1 MPRTL
6 SHCHILVQRSPASIP
21 KRPCRSS
28 QQFANPTHHTNTL
41 QTHTCTWD
49 CYTIPWCTMP
59 MGEEKMKKFH
69 NVSAAPPLCRF
80 SNFVSCEAGG
90 RSGRGKHSTD
100 QQLCIDTG
108 GPGIAT
114 SVPKPAAPSWH
125 SKHVEAKTRWLR
137 QLGLQSG
144 TPKTWVSLLRLFAPL
159 APALGAKCSWIGS
172 TRLNWL
178 HELLGGNQ
186 ALQTHST
193 LWQSLH

>member
-21 KRPCRSS
+21 KRLCRSS
-28 QQFANPTHHTNTL
+28 HQFANPTHHTNTL

-90 RSGRGKHSTD
+90 RYRRARREAQCAPTKKNSCGS
-100 QQLCIDTG
+100 
-108 GPGIAT
+108 
-114 SVPKPAAPSWH
+114 AALH
-125 SKHVEAKTRWLR
+125 RYRWAR
-137 QLGLQSG
+137 HRNQR
-144 TPKTWVSLLRLFAPL
+144 PKTSSAVMALKACGGYDTLTSTARITEWDTQNLSQPVTPLRTI
-159 APALGAKCSWIGS
+159 GARPWRQCS
-172 TRLNWL
+172 
-178 HELLGGNQ
+178 
-186 ALQTHST
+186 
-193 LWQSLH
+193 